1 MHTLHT
7 RHRPLSLALQVGELW
22 QKTSEEEKAP
32 YAAMAASDKLRYQA
46 ELEAFNYK
54 CGAQKTC
61 NANLLCS
68 SDMINFGPGAVM
80 KMAEGLVFACIA
92 GLQRK
97 QLGSRQRKLPYRCM
111 QHRAAWP
118 PIPCRL
124 CCPVHC
130 LGRVQSQG
138 QGRKL
143 ALARAGDKKR
153 ARCVPGFFI
162 YGQIYTRIHIICMW
176 CRMCGCQL
184 ADQDGCRLGMDCRV
198 WLIFPIEIW

>member
-7 RHRPLSLALQVGELW
+7 KTQTSSLALQVGELW

-46 ELEAFNYK
+46 ELEAYNYK

-68 SDMINFGPGAVM
+68 SDMIDIDPGAVI
-80 KMAEGLVFACIA
+80 KMAEALVFACIA

-97 QLGSRQRKLPYRCM
+97 QLASRLRKLPYRCM

-118 PIPCRL
+118 PIPFRL

-143 ALARAGDKKR
+143 ASARAGDKKR
-153 ARCVPGFFI
+153 ARCVPGFSI
-162 YGQIYTRIHIICMW
+162 CGQTSTRKHINCMW
-176 CRMCGCQL
+176 CRVCGWQL
-184 ADQDGCRLGMDCRV
+184 AHQDGCSLGIDRRV
-198 WLIFPIEIW
+198 WLIFSIET